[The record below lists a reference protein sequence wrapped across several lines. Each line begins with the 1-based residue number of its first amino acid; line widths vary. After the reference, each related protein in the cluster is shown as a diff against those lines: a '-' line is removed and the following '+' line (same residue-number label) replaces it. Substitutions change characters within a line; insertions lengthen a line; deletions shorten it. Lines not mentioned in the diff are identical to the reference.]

1 MAADYLID
9 VNARIVYVRLCGV
22 VTAAELNENRL
33 RMIDDPAFDPTFS
46 ELVDARLVTTLALS
60 GEHLRELAQ
69 ASVFAEVARRA
80 FVVPNNVHFGL
91 VQMFQIHRV
100 IAGGHEAIQTFT
112 DAESATKWLGLASD
126 YSLGAAGFNL

>member
-9 VNARIVYVRLCGV
+9 VNARMVYVRLCGV

-33 RMIDDPAFDPTFS
+33 RMMDDPAFDPTFS
-46 ELVDARLVTTLALS
+46 ELVDAWLVTTLALS

-69 ASVFAEVARRA
+69 ASVFAEAARRA

-100 IAGGHEAIQTFT
+100 IAGSHEALQTFT
-112 DAESATKWLGLASD
+112 DAESATKWLELASD
-126 YSLGAAGFNL
+126 YFLGAAGFNL